1 MTFDDTVKMSL
12 YSTIVETTRIPTSSQ
27 VARALGAEVR
37 EVEDAFAR
45 LAGRRLLVLEPGS
58 HSRIRMAPPFS
69 GVETSFLVRASGK
82 AYFANCVWDSLGVP
96 AALGMDARIEAAD
109 GETAEPLQLEV
120 RGGKPLPSECIGH
133 FAIPAAYWWDD
144 IITT

>member
-12 YSTIVETTRIPTSSQ
+12 YSAIVETTRVPTSAQ
-27 VARALGAEVR
+27 AAQALEADVR
-37 EVEDAFAR
+37 EVEEAFAR

-58 HSRIRMAPPFS
+58 KSRVRMAPPFS
-69 GVETSFLVRASGK
+69 GVETPFLVRVSGK

-96 AALGMDARIEAAD
+96 AALGKDARIEASD
-109 GETAEPLQLEV
+109 GETGEKLELEV
-120 RGGKPLPSECIGH
+120 RGGKPVPSACIAH
-133 FAIPAAYWWDD
+133 FAIPAARWWDD